1 MRDVSKHLAPCDLEA
16 IKSWIEKVER
26 HKYRPKKL
34 LGKKAHKDLNLTYKM
49 IGYGKKRIAYDIDN
63 GLVLKIA
70 ITTSGIKNNMTE
82 VEIYQTVSSKLRRH
96 LAKVKEHGHG
106 WLIMKKLKKEVKRTN
121 RNKSELKRVQ
131 RKFESRGVCPDD
143 LITRKKRVRWSNIRL
158 DAKRKIIIIDYGN
171 FKFM

>member
-1 MRDVSKHLAPCDLEA
+1 MGGEIPPCGMYQNIWHPATWKQSNLGL
-16 IKSWIEKVER
+16 KRER

-34 LGKKAHKDLNLTYKM
+34 LAKKARKNLNLTYKM

-63 GLVLKIA
+63 GLLLKIA

-106 WLIMKKLKKEVKRTN
+106 WLIMKKIKKEVRTK

-131 RKFESRGVCPDD
+131 RKFESRGVS
-143 LITRKKRVRWSNIRL
+143 LMI
-158 DAKRKIIIIDYGN
+158 
-171 FKFM
+171 